1 MANDIEFSFEVSG
14 FLGSFKVESFRVTEA
29 LSAPFE
35 MNLTVLSDNDDISFE
50 ALSRKTGVLSVYG
63 QGLAAARQFNGSIS
77 ELSYMGSGRRYSR
90 YQITLV
96 PQLWFLT
103 QRQDCR
109 IFQNKTAPDIIRHV
123 FDDAGMSDYR
133 FELAGQYQEKDYVL
147 QYRENDHHFVQRLL
161 AEHGMWFYFEHSDA
175 AHTMVIVDS
184 NDAIPELVS
193 TPLNASYLGPMLYH
207 SQGGGVS
214 DKEHIFDLEQVHRA
228 LTSDVS
234 YSDYNYLTP
243 KIPQN
248 KTAQDGVNTDLKRF
262 DYPGRYTS
270 PDFGAQRSSEWMSE
284 YRVDSHQI
292 HASSNIMRLASGL
305 SFEISEHPRSSVN
318 RDYLMLSVMHLGEN
332 PRVHEEEGADAP
344 THYQNQFVCL
354 PRDVTYR
361 APKMASPVVDGPQT
375 AVVVG
380 PAGEEIYTDELGR
393 IKVQFH
399 WDRYGQSDE
408 HSSCWLRVSQS
419 MAAPNWGA
427 VYLPRIG
434 HEVVVTFLEGDPDRP
449 LVTGAVYN
457 GLHTPPYE
465 LPEHKTRTVFRT
477 QSHKADG
484 YNEMHFEDEND
495 QEMVHFHA
503 QKDMKTKVLNNRYRD
518 IGNDEELE
526 VGRNQENNVHGD
538 RKETIHGHKTS
549 ETKQTF
555 KEQVDQDVTV
565 TYNANEQKQVAKDQH
580 RSIDENRLTK
590 IGQNLSVEIGGKAS
604 LAVLEGLSANIG
616 ADDSLQVGGNLNVD
630 VQGNTSFRADGE
642 TTIISGDEIKV
653 QVGYAGL
660 ILKSS
665 GNIKLYGS
673 SITIDGAAQTT
684 INGGNVAINP
694 DKGSARLNVA
704 PPYESFMRYNQRIV
718 LQDQTTGAVHANK
731 AYKLVFEDGK
741 EIYGKTN
748 AKGET
753 SLINT
758 KDLQS
763 SFDIYWREI

>member
-1 MANDIEFSFEVSG
+1 MANDIEFTFEVSG
-14 FLGSFKVESFRVTEA
+14 FLGAFKVESFRVTEA
-29 LSAPFE
+29 LSTPFE
-35 MNLTVLSDNDDISFE
+35 MSLTVLSENDGITFD
-50 ALSRKTGVLSVYG
+50 ALSRKTGVLNVYG
-63 QGLAAARQFNGSIS
+63 QGAAAARQFNGTIS
-77 ELSYMGSGRRYSR
+77 ELSYLGSGRRYSR
-90 YQITLV
+90 YHITLV

-109 IFQNKTAPDIIRHV
+109 IFQNKTAPDIIRDV

-133 FELAGQYQEKDYVL
+133 FELAAQYQAKDYVV
-147 QYRENDHHFVQRLL
+147 QYRESDHHFVQRLL
-161 AEHGMWFYFEHSDA
+161 AEHGLWFYFEHSDA

-184 NDAIPELVS
+184 NDAIPELIS
-193 TPLNASYLGPMLYH
+193 TPLNASYLGPMLFQ

-270 PDFGAQRSSEWMSE
+270 PDFGGLRSKEWMSE
-284 YRVDSHQI
+284 YAVDSHQI
-292 HASSNIMRLASGL
+292 QASSNIMRLASGL
-305 SFEISEHPRSSVN
+305 SFDISEHPRSSIN

-332 PRVHEEEGADAP
+332 PRVHEEEGSDAP
-344 THYQNQFVCL
+344 TNYQNQFVCL

-361 APKMASPVVDGPQT
+361 APKMASPVVDGTQT

-419 MAAPNWGA
+419 MASPNWGA

-449 LVTGAVYN
+449 LITGAVYN
-457 GLHTPPYE
+457 GLHKPPYE
-465 LPEHKTRTVFRT
+465 LPEQKTRTVFRT

-495 QEMVHFHA
+495 QEMVHFRA
-503 QKDMKTKVLNNRYRD
+503 QKDMKTKVRNNRYRD

-555 KEQVDQDVTV
+555 MERVEQDVTV
-565 TYNANEQKQVAKDQH
+565 TYNANQTIHVGKNRDWYV
-580 RSIDENRLTK
+580 DENRVTHV
-590 IGQNLSVEIGGKAS
+590 GQNDTLEVGESQGSVA
-604 LAVLEGLSANIG
+604 LAARSTNIG
-616 ADDSLQVGGNLNVD
+616 TDDSLTVGNHLEVEVN
-630 VQGNTSFRADGE
+630 GNTSVRAEGS
-642 TTIISGDEIKV
+642 TTIVSADEIKV
-653 QVGYAGL
+653 QVGASSL
-660 ILKSS
+660 VLKSS
-665 GNIKLYGS
+665 GTIHLNGTA
-673 SITIDGAAQTT
+673 ITIDGASDVTATGGRVN
-684 INGGNVAINP
+684 INPGGAAHGNVSVQTNRP
-694 DKGSARLNVA
+694 KGLSIMKKILPVMTPAAYQGLV
-704 PPYESFMRYNQRIV
+704 EEGSLMQE
-718 LQDQTTGAVHANK
+718 LCDCGSGK
-731 AYKLVFEDGK
+731 ACQ
-741 EIYGKTN
+741 IH
-748 AKGET
+748 
-753 SLINT
+753 S
-758 KDLQS
+758 
-763 SFDIYWREI
+763 

>member
-14 FLGSFKVESFRVTEA
+14 FLGAFKVESFQVTEG

-35 MNLTVLSDNDDISFE
+35 MSLTVLSENDDISFE

-63 QGLAAARQFNGSIS
+63 QGLAAARHFNGSVS
-77 ELSYMGSGRRYSR
+77 ELSYLGTGRRYSR

-161 AEHGMWFYFEHSDA
+161 AEHGMWFYFEHSDS

-193 TPLNASYLGPMLYH
+193 TPLNASYLGPMLFH

-228 LTSDVS
+228 LTGYVS

-243 KIPQN
+243 SIPQG
-248 KTAQDGVNTDLKRF
+248 QDAEDKVNWDLQRY

-270 PDFGAQRSSEWMSE
+270 PDFGGQRSKEWMSE
-284 YRVDSHQI
+284 YKVDSHQI

-318 RDYLMLSVMHLGEN
+318 RDYLMLSVMHSGDN

-484 YNEMHFEDEND
+484 YNEMHFEDDND
-495 QEMVHFHA
+495 QEMVHFRA

-518 IGNDEELE
+518 IGNDEELK

-549 ETKQTF
+549 VTKQTF
-555 KEQVDQDVTV
+555 MEQVEQDVTV
-565 TYNANEQKQVAKDQH
+565 TYNANQTINVGKNRDWYVDEHRVTHIGKNDTLEVGERQGSVALAS
-580 RSIDENRLTK
+580 RST
-590 IGQNLSVEIGGKAS
+590 
-604 LAVLEGLSANIG
+604 NIG
-616 ADDSLQVGGNLNVD
+616 ADDSLSVGNHLQVEVN
-630 VQGNTSFRADGE
+630 GNTSIRAEGS
-642 TTIISGDEIKV
+642 TAIVSADEIKV
-653 QVGYAGL
+653 QVGASSL
-660 ILKSS
+660 VLKSS
-665 GNIKLYGS
+665 GTIHLNGTA
-673 SITIDGAAQTT
+673 ITIDGASDVKAIGGRVK
-684 INGGNVAINP
+684 INPSGASHGNVSVHTQYP
-694 DKGSARLNVA
+694 KGLSIMKKNLPVMTPA
-704 PPYESFMRYNQRIV
+704 
-718 LQDQTTGAVHANK
+718 
-731 AYKLVFEDGK
+731 AYQGLVEEG
-741 EIYGKTN
+741 
-748 AKGET
+748 
-753 SLINT
+753 SLMQELC
-758 KDLQS
+758 DCGS
-763 SFDIYWREI
+763 SGTCQIHS

>member
-14 FLGSFKVESFRVTEA
+14 FLGAFKVESFRVTEA

-35 MNLTVLSDNDDISFE
+35 MNLTVLSENDDISFE

-63 QGLAAARQFNGSIS
+63 QGLGAARQFNGSIS

-133 FELAGQYQEKDYVL
+133 FELAGEYQEKDYVL

-161 AEHGMWFYFEHSDA
+161 AEHGMWFYFEHSEA

-193 TPLNASYLGPMLYH
+193 TPLNASYIGPMLFQSH
-207 SQGGGVS
+207 GGGVS

-228 LTSDVS
+228 LTGYVS

-243 KIPQN
+243 SIPQG
-248 KTAQDGVNTDLKRF
+248 QDAEDKVNWDLQRY

-270 PDFGAQRSSEWMSE
+270 PGFGAQRSSEWMSE
-284 YRVDSHQI
+284 YAVDSHQI

-318 RDYLMLSVMHLGEN
+318 RDYLMLSVMHSGDN

-344 THYQNQFVCL
+344 TTYQNQFVCL

-380 PAGEEIYTDELGR
+380 PAGEEIYTDEFGR

-495 QEMVHFHA
+495 QEKVYFHA

-526 VGRNQENNVHGD
+526 VGRNQENNVYGD

-555 KEQVDQDVTV
+555 MERVEQDVTV
-565 TYNANEQKQVAKDQH
+565 TYNANQTINVGKNRDWYVDEHRVTHIGKNDTLEVGERQGSVALAS
-580 RSIDENRLTK
+580 RST
-590 IGQNLSVEIGGKAS
+590 
-604 LAVLEGLSANIG
+604 NIG
-616 ADDSLQVGGNLNVD
+616 ADDSLSVGNHLQVEVN
-630 VQGNTSFRADGE
+630 GNTSVRAEGS
-642 TTIISGDEIKV
+642 TAIVSADEIKV
-653 QVGYAGL
+653 QVGASSL
-660 ILKSS
+660 VLKSS
-665 GNIKLYGS
+665 GTIHLNGTA
-673 SITIDGAAQTT
+673 ITIDGASDVKATGGRVK
-684 INGGNVAINP
+684 INPGGASHGNVSVHTRRP
-694 DKGSARLNVA
+694 KGLSI
-704 PPYESFMRYNQRIV
+704 M
-718 LQDQTTGAVHANK
+718 K
-731 AYKLVFEDGK
+731 
-741 EIYGKTN
+741 
-748 AKGET
+748 
-753 SLINT
+753 
-758 KDLQS
+758 KDLPVMTPAAYQGLVEEGGLMQELCDCGS
-763 SFDIYWREI
+763 GNTCQIHS